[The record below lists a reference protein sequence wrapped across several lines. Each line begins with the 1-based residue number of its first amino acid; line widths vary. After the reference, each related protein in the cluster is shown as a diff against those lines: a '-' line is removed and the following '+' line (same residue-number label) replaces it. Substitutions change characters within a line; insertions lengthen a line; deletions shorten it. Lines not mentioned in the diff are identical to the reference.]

1 MTDLAIRVQG
11 LVKQY
16 GRIRALDGLDLAV
29 PSGVVY
35 GFLGPNGAGKTTT
48 MRILTGL
55 IQPDA
60 GSVELFGRPF
70 SWLDRR
76 QLFEVGALIE
86 APAFYP
92 YLSGR
97 DNLRVLGGT
106 GPAPEKG
113 RIDAVLDLVGL
124 LDRAD
129 DIYETYSLGMR
140 QRLGIGGALLN
151 DPSLLLLDEPANGLD
166 PAGIRAIREL
176 FGLLASQG
184 KTILVSSHILP
195 EVQAMA
201 DEVAIIAK
209 GRLVESGAL
218 DRLLGETSEIRIR
231 VGPDQVSSATAVL
244 DRAGLETLGM
254 DGRGPGW
261 IAVRADPSRASD
273 VNRTLVTAGVDV
285 AGLESGSD
293 LETLF
298 LSLTEG

>member
-16 GRIRALDGLDLAV
+16 GPIKALDGLDLAV
-29 PSGVVY
+29 PRGVVY

-55 IQPDA
+55 AQPN
-60 GSVELFGRPF
+60 GGTVELFGRPF

-76 QLFEVGALIE
+76 PLFEVGALIE

-106 GPAPEKG
+106 GPVPPKG
-113 RIDAVLDLVGL
+113 RIDAVLELVGL
-124 LDRAD
+124 IDRAD
-129 DIYETYSLGMR
+129 DRYETYSLGMR

-176 FGLLASQG
+176 FGVLAGQG

-195 EVQAMA
+195 EIQLMA

-218 DRLLGETSEIRIR
+218 HQLLGETSEVRIR
-231 VGPDQVSSATAVL
+231 VTPDQVSSATTVL
-244 DRAGLETLGM
+244 DRTGLETLGVN
-254 DGRGPGW
+254 GRGPGW
-261 IAVRADPSRASD
+261 ITVRADASKAPEINRA
-273 VNRTLVTAGVDV
+273 LVTAGVDV